1 MVPPEP
7 DAETACSPDEE
18 AAVKIPR
25 NRGIFTVEEILC
37 KRIHCRLSHK

>member
-25 NRGIFTVEEILC
+25 NRGIL
-37 KRIHCRLSHK
+37 L